1 MYYLK
6 GLLLRLSGSSLGI
19 SSEMLSYGAE
29 GLANSDVLKGLQRES
44 LKIHKHLL
52 KEDNNVVTL
61 RVLATSI

>member
-1 MYYLK
+1 
-6 GLLLRLSGSSLGI
+6 
-19 SSEMLSYGAE
+19 MLSYGAE